1 MLLLPFFLVVRNI
14 GLLNYKI
21 GTGLLMRLVGPLFVV
36 FFYIMLSIHV
46 YTHLTVVLF
55 VLKKRLG
62 VLFGLIWVAIGVS
75 LLYNIVYNHFFA
87 MVVKP
92 GGPKDLK
99 VSGN

>member
-1 MLLLPFFLVVRNI
+1 MHLLPYFSAVRTI
-14 GLLNYKI
+14 FSKEYT
-21 GTGLLMRLVGPLFVV
+21 GTGLLMRLIGPLFVI
-36 FFYIMLSIHV
+36 FFYAMLSIHV

-87 MVVKP
+87 MIVKP

-99 VSGN
+99 VRDD